1 MRCGSA
7 REGAPAVCRCG
18 GTTVFDGATIGQVFT
33 GHVEM
38 TCPIAADRQAQAK
51 DDDRQRAGSAPLAT
65 ALLTIAI
72 WQAWLVL
79 PTGGST
85 PSTHALHALLFLA
98 GGTAA
103 RYLTPTALRAGVSLI
118 AAGCRSVS
126 VFNRQ
131 RGRGKCPDFDRR
143 SRR

>member
-1 MRCGSA
+1 MRCGSTDN
-7 REGAPAVCRCG
+7 GLPAGCRCS

-38 TCPIAADRQAQAK
+38 TCPIAADRQQQAK
-51 DDDRQRAGSAPLAT
+51 DYDRRRAGSAPLAT

-72 WQAWLVL
+72 WQAWLAL

-103 RYLTPTALRAGVSLI
+103 KYLTPAALRAGISLI
-118 AAGCRSVS
+118 AEGCKSLS
-126 VFNRQ
+126 GFNQQ
-131 RGRGKCPDFDRR
+131 RGARGKCRDIHR
-143 SRR
+143 SQR